1 MKILSNGALA
11 LTLAVTLICLSGC
24 TPSIEGNYSNA
35 NGTIVLDL
43 KSDDKASLT
52 FLGETKSCFYQQA
65 KNQIKC
71 LCAKATRQCF
81 TRHEDGSLTG
91 PGAVGVL
98 QKTKNK
104 ANTSSHLFT
113 PLPSAIRVVQT

>member
-24 TPSIEGNYSNA
+24 TPSIEGTYSNA

-65 KNQIKC
+65 KDQISVVC
-71 LCAKATRQCF
+71 EGDTTMF

-98 QKTKNK
+98 QKTKK
-104 ANTSSHLFT
+104 
-113 PLPSAIRVVQT
+113 